1 MLTTVALLAAL
12 TSAIGLADDGL
23 TLSHVRQTSY
33 LLGPVRTDDKLLPG
47 DSYNLAFDIDGL
59 KVAPDGKVQYSMGL
73 KVTNSA
79 GKTEFGSEPT
89 PKEEYIALG
98 GSTVPGCANVE
109 IGLNQAP
116 GKYTVKVT
124 VLDKAGKAQEITK
137 TFDVG
142 QKKFGLVRLS
152 TTSDGNSVPT
162 APLGVPGQTLYAH
175 LFAVGFDPDAR
186 TQQPN
191 ISIEMKVVDE
201 NGKATLEKP
210 VTEVIKAVKAGSV
223 AIPMTFAIHL
233 NRPGKYT
240 AEFTAVDQVS
250 KTTSKLSLP
259 ITVLDGSR

>member
-1 MLTTVALLAAL
+1 
-12 TSAIGLADDGL
+12 
-23 TLSHVRQTSY
+23 
-33 LLGPVRTDDKLLPG
+33 
-47 DSYNLAFDIDGL
+47 
-59 KVAPDGKVQYSMGL
+59 
-73 KVTNSA
+73 
-79 GKTEFGSEPT
+79 
-89 PKEEYIALG
+89 
-98 GSTVPGCANVE
+98 
-109 IGLNQAP
+109 
-116 GKYTVKVT
+116 
-124 VLDKAGKAQEITK
+124 
-137 TFDVG
+137 
-142 QKKFGLVRLS
+142 
-152 TTSDGNSVPT
+152 
-162 APLGVPGQTLYAH
+162 LGVPGQTLYAH